1 VVVIEVP
8 METIAPNHSQHFF
21 IASQSQR
28 EDYMTTQVEETVL
41 HNALE
46 PIRGNEGAIWEISPE
61 AA

>member
-1 VVVIEVP
+1 

-41 HNALE
+41 HNAPE